1 LENEQI
7 STDNELVKDKEPELE
22 KEDTMES
29 LLDEFVPIKQLRRG
43 EIIDGK
49 IMDLREDGVL
59 VDIGYKSE
67 GYIPLREMK
76 TIETEDREKL
86 SVGSEIIAYV
96 VNVES
101 MDGVTILS
109 VDRAR
114 GEQGWRILEKSMEL
128 NENVS
133 GKIIGANRGGAVVE
147 AEGVQGFV
155 PLSQLVGPVRELY
168 VPGGEPPKEGFIG
181 ATVEFKIIELNR
193 RRNRAIFSERAAL
206 QSWKDSQKKQLISS
220 INEGDT
226 RKGRVSGISSFG
238 AFVDLGGADGLI
250 HISELSWNAVKSA
263 EEIVTVGQELDVYI
277 LKIDRESLKIALSL
291 RRLQPEPWEGIGD
304 RFKIGELVTG
314 TITKLANFGAFAR
327 IESGIEGLIHISEI
341 SPEVINHP
349 KDVVKEGDAVELKII
364 RVEPERRRLGLS
376 LKQVTHPELS
386 LKDEDNEDNED
397 SSENDD
403 NSSGNDDDTEK
414 LNDNISNIED
424 DENQPKKT

>member
-1 LENEQI
+1 MENEQI
-7 STDNELVKDKEPELE
+7 STENELVKDKEPELE

-49 IMDLREDGVL
+49 IMDLRDDGVL

-76 TIETEDREKL
+76 TIEPEDREKL

-114 GEQGWRILEKSMEL
+114 GEQGCRILEKSMEL

-181 ATVEFKIIELNR
+181 ATVEFRIIELNR

-206 QSWKDSQKKQLISS
+206 QSWKDSQKKELISS
-220 INEGDT
+220 IKEGDT
-226 RKGRVSGISSFG
+226 RKGKVSGISSFG

-263 EEIVTVGQELDVYI
+263 EDIVTVGQELEVYI

-304 RFKIGELVTG
+304 RFKIGEVVNG
-314 TITKLANFGAFAR
+314 TVTKLANFGAFAR

-349 KDVVKEGDAVELKII
+349 KDVVKEGDVVELKII

-386 LKDEDNEDNED
+386 V
-397 SSENDD
+397 
-403 NSSGNDDDTEK
+403 
-414 LNDNISNIED
+414 
-424 DENQPKKT
+424 KKRRFSQK

>member
-7 STDNELVKDKEPELE
+7 STENELVNDNKEPEIE

-49 IMDLREDGVL
+49 IMDIRDDGVL

-67 GYIPLREMK
+67 GYIPVREMK
-76 TIETEDREKL
+76 TIEPEDKENL

-181 ATVEFKIIELNR
+181 ATVEFRIIELNR

-206 QSWKDSQKKQLISS
+206 QHWKDSQKKELISS
-220 INEGDT
+220 IKEGDT
-226 RKGRVSGISSFG
+226 RKGKVSGISSFG

-304 RFKIGELVTG
+304 RFKIGEIVKG

-349 KDVVKEGDAVELKII
+349 KDVVKEGDLLELKII

-386 LKDEDNEDNED
+386 EKNEDNND
-397 SSENDD
+397 SPKNDS
-403 NSSGNDDDTEK
+403 NSSDNDDDTEE
-414 LNDNISNIED
+414 LNDNISNKD
-424 DENQPKKT
+424 DD